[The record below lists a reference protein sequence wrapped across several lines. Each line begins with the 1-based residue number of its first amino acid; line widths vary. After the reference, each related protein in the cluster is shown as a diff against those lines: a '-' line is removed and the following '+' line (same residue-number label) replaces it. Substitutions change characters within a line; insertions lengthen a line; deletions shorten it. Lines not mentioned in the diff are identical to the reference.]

1 MMKNM
6 DPQMMK
12 NMTRMAQQMGGVPGM
27 GGGGGGGGGG
37 AGPSGAGGMP
47 DMANMDMSNAAEMM
61 GKMNPDMM
69 KAGMEM
75 MKGMVRRA
83 RNSAQ
88 FGAIFGAQFRR
99 AIRCPA
105 LAIRRSA
112 LTRRAAPLQDPKAMA
127 GMMKSATGKEM
138 SEEQIAQ
145 VQSMMS
151 NMSEEDMMK
160 WSGRMQRLAGWAQKP
175 VAAYRAAAA
184 AVDRVPG
191 GLLTVLCAVSGVLL
205 VGHFT
210 EWY

>member
-1 MMKNM
+1 
-6 DPQMMK
+6 
-12 NMTRMAQQMGGVPGM
+12 
-27 GGGGGGGGGG
+27 
-37 AGPSGAGGMP
+37 
-47 DMANMDMSNAAEMM
+47 
-61 GKMNPDMM
+61 
-69 KAGMEM
+69 
-75 MKGMVRRA
+75 
-83 RNSAQ
+83 
-88 FGAIFGAQFRR
+88 
-99 AIRCPA
+99 
-105 LAIRRSA
+105 
-112 LTRRAAPLQDPKAMA
+112 MA

-138 SEEQIAQ
+138 SEDQIAQ

-184 AVDRVPG
+184 VDRVPG

>member
-27 GGGGGGGGGG
+27 GGGGGG

-75 MKGMVRRA
+75 MKGM
-83 RNSAQ
+83 
-88 FGAIFGAQFRR
+88 
-99 AIRCPA
+99 
-105 LAIRRSA
+105 
-112 LTRRAAPLQDPKAMA
+112 DPKAMA

-138 SEEQIAQ
+138 SEDQIAQ

-191 GLLTVLCAVSGVLL
+191 GLLTVLC
-205 VGHFT
+205 
-210 EWY
+210 

>member
-1 MMKNM
+1 
-6 DPQMMK
+6 
-12 NMTRMAQQMGGVPGM
+12 
-27 GGGGGGGGGG
+27 
-37 AGPSGAGGMP
+37 
-47 DMANMDMSNAAEMM
+47 
-61 GKMNPDMM
+61 
-69 KAGMEM
+69 
-75 MKGMVRRA
+75 
-83 RNSAQ
+83 
-88 FGAIFGAQFRR
+88 
-99 AIRCPA
+99 
-105 LAIRRSA
+105 
-112 LTRRAAPLQDPKAMA
+112 MA

-205 VGHFT
+205 VGHLRPEERRHLHVVHPRAAAAAPRRQRRAKALVVLT
-210 EWY
+210 VPRQINCLV

>member
-1 MMKNM
+1 MKNM

-88 FGAIFGAQFRR
+88 LSAQFGAQFG
-99 AIRCPA
+99 
-105 LAIRRSA
+105 AIRRSA
-112 LTRRAAPLQDPKAMA
+112 LTRRSAPLQDPKAMA

>member
-1 MMKNM
+1 
-6 DPQMMK
+6 
-12 NMTRMAQQMGGVPGM
+12 
-27 GGGGGGGGGG
+27 
-37 AGPSGAGGMP
+37 
-47 DMANMDMSNAAEMM
+47 MANMDMSNAAEMM

-75 MKGMVRRA
+75 MKGMVRRYRA
-83 RNSAQ
+83 IRRNVRRNSA
-88 FGAIFGAQFRR
+88 RT
-99 AIRCPA
+99 A

-112 LTRRAAPLQDPKAMA
+112 LTRRSAPLQDPKAMA

>member
-1 MMKNM
+1 
-6 DPQMMK
+6 
-12 NMTRMAQQMGGVPGM
+12 
-27 GGGGGGGGGG
+27 
-37 AGPSGAGGMP
+37 
-47 DMANMDMSNAAEMM
+47 
-61 GKMNPDMM
+61 
-69 KAGMEM
+69 
-75 MKGMVRRA
+75 
-83 RNSAQ
+83 
-88 FGAIFGAQFRR
+88 
-99 AIRCPA
+99 
-105 LAIRRSA
+105 
-112 LTRRAAPLQDPKAMA
+112 MA

-145 VQSMMS
+145 AQSMMS

>member
-1 MMKNM
+1 MLLNDSDPLWMKFRHM
-6 DPQMMK
+6 HIAELLTTIHAEYKEFLEKHKESAALGKAGQDVK
-12 NMTRMAQQMGGVPGM
+12 TMAEGLR
-27 GGGGGGGGGG
+27 
-37 AGPSGAGGMP
+37 GMP
-47 DMANMDMSNAAEMM
+47 KFQEQTARYSLHIHVGGELVAKCAAQF
-61 GKMNPDMM
+61 
-69 KAGMEM
+69 A
-75 MKGMVRRA
+75 
-83 RNSAQ
+83 AQ
-88 FGAIFGAQFRR
+88 FGAQFG
-99 AIRCPA
+99 
-105 LAIRRSA
+105 AIRRSA